1 MATLREPF
9 VFNNFDN
16 VMNDNS
22 VIWDACRKELPYIMV
37 NELTKM
43 QRDCI
48 KGLFFDGLK
57 QKEIAEK
64 LGISQPT
71 VCRHIQKAT
80 ETLLNR
86 LNYAMKIAKTVAV
99 YYEEQGL

>member
-1 MATLREPF
+1 MATLRESF
-9 VFNNFDN
+9 VFNNFDL
-16 VMNDNS
+16 VTNDNS
-22 VIWDACRKELPYIMV
+22 IIWEACKKELPYIMD

-43 QRDCI
+43 QRDCV